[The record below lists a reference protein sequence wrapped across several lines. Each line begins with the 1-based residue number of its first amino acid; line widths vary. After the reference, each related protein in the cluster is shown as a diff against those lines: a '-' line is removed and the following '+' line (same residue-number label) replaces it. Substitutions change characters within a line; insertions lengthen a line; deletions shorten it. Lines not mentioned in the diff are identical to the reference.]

1 MPAAPT
7 PIELRPQ
14 PSQLYRWLVLIFVSL
29 AMFGNYYIYDS
40 INPLERIFVEQL
52 GFSASMFGRLNSSYS
67 IAAVVTLLFGGFLV
81 DRLGIRKSLFL
92 FSALCLIGAVLTA
105 LRPSFYLMLAGRAI
119 LGFGAESQIVAVTTS
134 LARWFKGKELSFAF
148 GINLT
153 IARLASIAA
162 DNSPT
167 WAKWAFFPNGV
178 NAPPNWQRPLMLAI
192 VVGSTAVI
200 GAVVYWALESYA
212 DAHYYLGKAGE
223 PDKLSFA
230 QGLKFNPSYWYVVA
244 LCVTFYSGIFP
255 FRTFAI
261 DLFTSK
267 ILSQMGA
274 SINSIAAFAS
284 AQRLAGS
291 LNSILPASAMIATPL
306 FGLLAD
312 KVGRRATFMVV
323 GSFLMMPVYLMMV
336 YTNVP
341 LVVPVS
347 MLGIAFS
354 LVPAMMW
361 PSVAYI
367 VDEHRLGTAYA
378 LMGLVQQIG
387 FAIFNYAVGQAN
399 EIHHAGPDNFQG
411 YATGMW
417 LFSILGFLA
426 LFFALLLRARETG
439 PDAHGLETITTAA
452 STAASTA

>member
-1 MPAAPT
+1 
-7 PIELRPQ
+7 
-14 PSQLYRWLVLIFVSL
+14 
-29 AMFGNYYIYDS
+29 MFGNYYIYDS
-40 INPLERIFVEQL
+40 INPLERIFLDQL
-52 GFSASMFGRLNSSYS
+52 HFSATMFGSLNSSYS
-67 IAAVVTLLFGGFLV
+67 IAAVVTLLFGGYLV
-81 DRLGIRKSLFL
+81 DRLGISKSLFL
-92 FSALCLIGAVLTA
+92 FSALCLVGAILTA
-105 LRPSFYLMLAGRAI
+105 FRGNFHTMIAGRAL

-167 WAKWAFFPNGV
+167 WAKFAFFPNGI
-178 NAPPNWQRPLMLAI
+178 NAAPSWHRPLVLAA

-212 DAHYYLGKAGE
+212 EGRYHLGKSGE

-230 QGLKFNPSYWYVVA
+230 QGLKFNASYWYVVA

-255 FRTFAI
+255 FRSFAT
-261 DLFTSK
+261 DLYTSR
-267 ILSQMGA
+267 ILSQMHL
-274 SINSIAAFAS
+274 AAFSTATFAS
-284 AQRLAGS
+284 AHRVASS
-291 LNSILPASAMIATPL
+291 LNSLLPLSAMIATPL

-312 KVGRRATFMVV
+312 KVGRRATFMVA
-323 GSFLMMPVYLMMV
+323 GSFLMMPVYLMFA
-336 YTNVP
+336 YSNVP
-341 LVVPVS
+341 LIVPVV

-354 LVPAMMW
+354 LIPAMMW

-378 LMGLVQQIG
+378 LMGLIQQVG
-387 FAIFNYAVGQAN
+387 FAIFNFTVGKAN
-399 EIHHAGPDNFQG
+399 DMNHAGPDNFHG
-411 YATGMW
+411 YGMGMW
-417 LFSILGFLA
+417 MFSILGFLA

-439 PDAHGLETITTAA
+439 PDAHGLETITTASHA
-452 STAASTA
+452 

>member
-1 MPAAPT
+1 MSASEVS
-7 PIELRPQ
+7 IESRPQ

-40 INPLERIFVEQL
+40 INPLERIFLEQL

-67 IAAVVTLLFGGFLV
+67 VAAVVTLLFGGFLV

-92 FSALCLIGAVLTA
+92 FSALCLVGAILTA
-105 LRPSFYLMLAGRAI
+105 IRGSFYMMLAGRAL
-119 LGFGAESQIVAVTTS
+119 LGFGAESQIVAVTTA

-153 IARLASIAA
+153 IARMASIAA

-178 NAPPNWQRPLMLAI
+178 NAPPSWQRPLMLA
-192 VVGSTAVI
+192 VAVGSTAVV

-212 DAHYYLGKAGE
+212 DTRFHLGKAGE

-230 QGLKFNPSYWYVVA
+230 AGLKFNPSYWYVVA

-274 SINSIAAFAS
+274 STNSIAAFAS

-291 LNSILPASAMIATPL
+291 LNSILPASAMVATPL

-336 YTNVP
+336 YSNVP
-341 LVVPVS
+341 LIIPVA

-378 LMGLVQQIG
+378 LMGLVQQVG

-411 YATGMW
+411 YAFGMW

-439 PDAHGLETITTAA
+439 PQAHGLETITTA
-452 STAASTA
+452 TGAA

>member
-1 MPAAPT
+1 VS
-7 PIELRPQ
+7 IESRPQ

-40 INPLERIFVEQL
+40 INPLERIFLEQL

-67 IAAVVTLLFGGFLV
+67 VAAVVTLLFGGFLV

-92 FSALCLIGAVLTA
+92 FSALCLVGAILTA
-105 LRPSFYLMLAGRAI
+105 IRGSFYMMLAGRAL
-119 LGFGAESQIVAVTTS
+119 LGFGAESQIVAVTTA

-153 IARLASIAA
+153 IARMASIAA

-167 WAKWAFFPNGV
+167 WAKWAFFPHGV
-178 NAPPNWQRPLMLAI
+178 NAPPSWQRPLMLAI
-192 VVGSTAVI
+192 AVGSTAVV

-212 DAHYYLGKAGE
+212 DTRFHLGKAGE

-230 QGLKFNPSYWYVVA
+230 EGLKFNPSYWYVVA

-267 ILSQMGA
+267 ILSQMGE
-274 SINSIAAFAS
+274 STNSIAAFAS

-291 LNSILPASAMIATPL
+291 LNSILPASAMVATPL

-341 LVVPVS
+341 LIIPVA

-378 LMGLVQQIG
+378 LMGLVQQVG

-411 YATGMW
+411 YAFGMW

-439 PDAHGLETITTAA
+439 PQAHGLETITTATGA
-452 STAASTA
+452 V

>member
-1 MPAAPT
+1 MAVSESQT
-7 PIELRPQ
+7 ESRPQ
-14 PSQLYRWLVLIFVSL
+14 PSYVYRWLVLLFVSV

-40 INPLERIFVEQL
+40 INPLERIFLEQL
-52 GFSASMFGRLNSSYS
+52 GFTASMFGQLNSSYS

-92 FSALCLIGAVLTA
+92 FSALCVIGAILTA
-105 LRPSFYLMLAGRAI
+105 LRGDFYTMVAGRAI

-178 NAPPNWQRPLMLAI
+178 NNPPSWHQPLVLATI
-192 VVGSTAVI
+192 VGSTAVI
-200 GAVVYWALESYA
+200 GAVVYWVLESYA
-212 DAHYYLGKAGE
+212 EGHYQLGKSGE

-230 QGLKFNPSYWYVVA
+230 EGLKFNRSYWYVVL

-261 DLFTSK
+261 DLFISK
-267 ILSQMGA
+267 ILSQMHELA
-274 SINSIAAFAS
+274 SSTAAFAS
-284 AQRLAGS
+284 AQAHAGF
-291 LNSILPASAMIATPL
+291 LNSILPLSAMIATPL
-306 FGLLAD
+306 FGLVAD
-312 KVGRRATFMVV
+312 KIGKRASFMVL
-323 GSFLMMPVYLMMV
+323 GSFLMMPVYLMIV
-336 YTNVP
+336 YTNIP
-341 LVVPVS
+341 LIVPVA

-367 VDEHRLGTAYA
+367 VSEHRLGTAYA
-378 LMGLVQQIG
+378 LMGLIQQIG
-387 FAIFNYAVGQAN
+387 FAAFNDAVGRAN
-399 EIHHAGPDNFQG
+399 DYGHAGPDNFHG
-411 YATGMW
+411 YVLGMW

-426 LFFALLLRARETG
+426 LFFALLLRQRETG
-439 PDAHGLETITTAA
+439 PHGHGLETITTA
-452 STAASTA
+452 TGAA

>member
-1 MPAAPT
+1 MSATYLPVA
-7 PIELRPQ
+7 ERPQ
-14 PSQLYRWLVLIFVSL
+14 PSKMYRWLVLIFVSL

-40 INPLERIFVEQL
+40 INPLERIFLEQL

-67 IAAVVTLLFGGFLV
+67 VAAVVTLLFGGFLV

-92 FSALCLIGAVLTA
+92 FSALCLVGAILTA
-105 LRPSFYLMLAGRAI
+105 IRGSFYMMLAGRAL
-119 LGFGAESQIVAVTTS
+119 LGFGAESQIVAVTTA

-153 IARLASIAA
+153 IARMASIAA

-178 NAPPNWQRPLMLAI
+178 TEQPSWHRPLVLAV

-200 GAVVYWALESYA
+200 GSIVYWALESYA
-212 DAHYYLGKAGE
+212 DTRFHLGKAGE

-230 QGLKFNPSYWYVVA
+230 EGLKFNPSYWYVVA

-255 FRTFAI
+255 LRTFAI

-267 ILSQMGA
+267 ILSQMGE
-274 SINSIAAFAS
+274 STNSIAAFAS

-291 LNSILPASAMIATPL
+291 LNSILPASAMVATPL

-341 LVVPVS
+341 LIIPVA

-378 LMGLVQQIG
+378 LMGLVQQVG

-399 EIHHAGPDNFQG
+399 EFHHAGPDNFQG
-411 YATGMW
+411 YAFGMW

-439 PDAHGLETITTAA
+439 P
-452 STAASTA
+452 

>member
-1 MPAAPT
+1 MAVMQSPAV
-7 PIELRPQ
+7 ERPQ
-14 PSQLYRWLVLIFVSL
+14 PSKFYRWLVLIFVSL

-40 INPLERIFVEQL
+40 INPLERIFLEQL
-52 GFSASMFGRLNSSYS
+52 GFTAAMFGRLNSSYS
-67 IAAVVTLLFGGFLV
+67 IAAVVTLLFGGYLV

-92 FSALCLIGAVLTA
+92 FSALCLIGAILTA
-105 LRPSFYLMLAGRAI
+105 LRADFYTMLAGRAL

-178 NAPPNWQRPLMLAI
+178 NAPPSWHRPLVLAV

-200 GAVVYWALESYA
+200 GAVVYWVLESYA
-212 DAHYYLGKAGE
+212 EGHYHLGKSGE

-230 QGLKFNPSYWYVVA
+230 EGLKFNPSYWYVVL

-261 DLFTSK
+261 DLFISK
-267 ILSQMGA
+267 ILSQMHAAA
-274 SINSIAAFAS
+274 SSTAAFAA
-284 AQRLAGS
+284 AQAHAGF
-291 LNSILPASAMIATPL
+291 LNSILPFSAMIATPL

-312 KVGRRATFMVV
+312 KIGKRASFMVA
-323 GSFLMMPVYLMMV
+323 GSFLMMPVYLMIV

-341 LVVPVS
+341 LVVPVG

-367 VDEHRLGTAYA
+367 VSEHRLGTAYA
-378 LMGLVQQIG
+378 LMGLVQQVG
-387 FAIFNYAVGQAN
+387 FAFFNDAVGRAN
-399 EIHHAGPDNFQG
+399 DLNHAGPDNFQG
-411 YATGMW
+411 YTMGMW
-417 LFSILGFLA
+417 MFSVLGFLA
-426 LFFALLLRARETG
+426 LFFAILLRQRETG
-439 PDAHGLETITTAA
+439 PHGHGLETITTASHA
-452 STAASTA
+452 EA